1 MNVFEEQQ
9 KNDII
14 RTVTNWIKRN
24 VKAVTTYSNT
34 ELQKEN
40 KQLNRLELYNNVL
53 YRKFFNNTEQNFIRQ
68 SVPSEHFCHEI
79 LLRIHNSKFM
89 GHLEIVETANQIRPR
104 FYFPEFKETLLDY
117 VSNSSSCL
125 QVKSIQQKSLKT
137 TLLPIASK
145 QGFPGDLMEVD
156 VVGKHNPCG
165 GYTHI
170 NSAMDIFNRYLF
182 LISEK
187 NASAENVAADY
198 LSETIL
204 TRLQTFNENWK
215 PEFNLKILLSIS
227 DQNSR

>member
-24 VKAVTTYSNT
+24 VKAITTYSNT

-89 GHLEIVETANQIRPR
+89 GHFGIVETANQIRHS
-104 FYFPEFKETLLDY
+104 FYFPEFTETLLDY

-125 QVKSIQQKSLKT
+125 QVKLVQQKSLKT
-137 TLLPIASK
+137 PLLPIA
-145 QGFPGDLMEVD
+145 QEQCFPGDLMEVD
-156 VVGKHNPCG
+156 VVVKPNPCG
-165 GYTHI
+165 GYAHI
-170 NSAMDIFNRYLF
+170 ISAMDIFSRYLF
-182 LISEK
+182 LIPMK

-204 TRLQTFNENWK
+204 TRLQSFN
-215 PEFNLKILLSIS
+215 
-227 DQNSR
+227 